1 MSPFWSTRE
10 NLKELRKLIP
20 HLGKDSDG
28 VFQPGDPFY
37 IMPFAKSGIR
47 IVSRGKTMKSASYQ
61 YICILALA
69 MAVCCPG
76 VFAQET
82 AKTAE
87 PAWSIPW
94 LEKTSLGKATIV
106 IKRFGRLQRN
116 EVWDPPAGYSIGGI
130 DYLATEVLKLDEKS
144 FAGSEA
150 TQKALRDMKSYAY
163 FYKARSRGRKV
174 DAKNPAEEDLNEI
187 MADLKR
193 AVELGY
199 TNHLEILGSKKEL
212 HHIFDKAEF
221 KELIKSLK
229 EKAFTRIREGYTR
242 QVAKGFA
249 LYAKA
254 EKKTWK
260 PELKTPSGGAFWPDG
275 SPAIVVLSR
284 IHHDGYNKFIGR
296 LEKLAGAE
304 GAKLSLR
311 TAFYQHRADDKARLK
326 QTADYV
332 KALGTVSPYS
342 VIDRGQYKELRKTI
356 KGRYEDGSAK
366 AGDKK
371 AVFDIFQPV
380 VIFFDAAGVP
390 LYLTNGVL
398 DDWQIEAVLAGFTAA
413 AGSGSEEK
421 KAVPAPEAE
430 K

>member
-1 MSPFWSTRE
+1 
-10 NLKELRKLIP
+10 
-20 HLGKDSDG
+20 
-28 VFQPGDPFY
+28 
-37 IMPFAKSGIR
+37 
-47 IVSRGKTMKSASYQ
+47 MKSASYQ
-61 YICILALA
+61 YICVLALTL
-69 MAVCCPG
+69 AVCCPHI
-76 VFAQET
+76 FAQET
-82 AKTAE
+82 KKTSE

-94 LEKTSLGKATIV
+94 LKNTSLGKATIV

-116 EVWDPPAGYSIGGI
+116 EIWDPPAGYSIGGI
-130 DYLATEVLKLDEKS
+130 DYLATAVLKLDEKS
-144 FAGSEA
+144 FEGSEA
-150 TQKALRDMKSYAY
+150 TQKDIRDMQSYAY
-163 FYKARSRGRKV
+163 FYRARSRGRKV
-174 DAKNPAEEDLNEI
+174 DAKNPVEQELNEI
-187 MADLKR
+187 LADLKK

-242 QVAKGFA
+242 QVARGFA

-254 EKKTWK
+254 EKKTWR
-260 PELKTPSGGAFWPDG
+260 PDLKTPDGEAFWPDG

-296 LEKLAGAE
+296 LEKLAGAK
-304 GAKLSLR
+304 GAKLNLR
-311 TAFYQHRADDKARLK
+311 TAFYQHRADDKGRLD

-332 KALGTVSPYS
+332 KALGTESPYS
-342 VIDRGQYKELRKTI
+342 VIDRGQYKELRGTLKS
-356 KGRYEDGSAK
+356 RYEDGSAK
-366 AGDKK
+366 EGNKT

-398 DDWQIEAVLAGFTAA
+398 EDWQIEAVLAGFTAA
-413 AGSGSEEK
+413 AGSGTEEK
-421 KAVPAPEAE
+421 ENAPAPETE

>member
-1 MSPFWSTRE
+1 
-10 NLKELRKLIP
+10 
-20 HLGKDSDG
+20 
-28 VFQPGDPFY
+28 
-37 IMPFAKSGIR
+37 
-47 IVSRGKTMKSASYQ
+47 MKSASYQ
-61 YICILALA
+61 YLCVLVLAL
-69 MAVCCPG
+69 AVCCPR
-76 VFAQET
+76 VFAQE
-82 AKTAE
+82 AKKTSG

-144 FAGSEA
+144 FEGSEA
-150 TQKALRDMKSYAY
+150 TQKDLRDMQSYAY

-174 DAKNPAEEDLNEI
+174 DAKNPAEEELNEI
-187 MADLKR
+187 MANLKK

-221 KELIKSLK
+221 KELIKDLK

-254 EKKTWK
+254 AKKTWK
-260 PELKTPSGGAFWPDG
+260 PDLKTPSGEAFWPDG

-296 LEKLAGAE
+296 LEKLAGAK
-304 GAKLSLR
+304 GAKLNLR
-311 TAFYQHRADDKARLK
+311 TAFYQHRADDKERLK
-326 QTADYV
+326 QTASYV
-332 KALGTVSPYS
+332 EALGTSSPYS
-342 VIDRGQYKELRKTI
+342 VIDRAQYKELRETLKS
-356 KGRYEDGSAK
+356 RYEDGSAK
-366 AGDKK
+366 EGNKK

-380 VIFFDAAGVP
+380 VIFFDANSVP

-398 DDWQIEAVLAGFTAA
+398 EDWQIEAVLAGFTAA
-413 AGSGSEEK
+413 GGSGPEET
-421 KAVPAPEAE
+421 KAAPVPETE